1 MRSFGMRDRSPQS
14 IAEDVIRHDLAK
26 ACDSEWTERNRGAM
40 ASYDAFVER
49 DGLLLD
55 DLRVF

>member
-1 MRSFGMRDRSPQS
+1 MRDRSPQS